1 MMMSQDPAHCCLLH
15 LRKKKPGDHDE
26 PFGSLLSFA
35 LEEKNVKNDNELGGS
50 LASST
55 TFKKKP
61 RMTMSILA
69 KE

>member
-55 TFKKKP
+55 TF
-61 RMTMSILA
+61 
-69 KE
+69 